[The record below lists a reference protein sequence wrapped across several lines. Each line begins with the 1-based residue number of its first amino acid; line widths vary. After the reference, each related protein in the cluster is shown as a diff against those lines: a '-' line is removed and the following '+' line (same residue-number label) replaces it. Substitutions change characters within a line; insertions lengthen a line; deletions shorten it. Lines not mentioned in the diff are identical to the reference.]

1 MRDFDA
7 ELVDVRLRSAMHQRF
22 VHSYTLT
29 CAVCLDLYATEE
41 QLIEQQLID
50 EHLVHQGSAA

>member
-1 MRDFDA
+1 MNFDA
-7 ELVDVRLRSAMHQRF
+7 ELADVRLRSAMHQRF

-41 QLIEQQLID
+41 QLME